1 MEGMSTMTYDEL
13 LRETAEK
20 KRKAIAE
27 INAALKGPCGFLVKA
42 EIEKNPGAV
51 AWHWL
56 AKEFCETLAQHVSEF
71 IDQAGG
77 VDTTE
82 AREIGDIYM
91 AYEDGDKN
99 LYDYLPIEAQL
110 FTK

>member
-1 MEGMSTMTYDEL
+1 MTYNEL

-27 INAALKGPCGFLVKA
+27 INSALKGPCGFLVKA
-42 EIEKNPGAV
+42 EIEKDPGKV
-51 AWHWL
+51 AWHYL
-56 AKEFCETLAQHVSEF
+56 AREFCETLAEHVDEF
-71 IDQAGG
+71 IEQAGG
-77 VDTTE
+77 VNTFE

-91 AYEDGDKN
+91 AYEDGDKDI
-99 LYDYLPIEAQL
+99 YSYLPVEAQL